1 VTAHSAGEGRGARF
15 VLRLPLVVGVPH
27 GGHLLSAPA
36 ELDTALEGTT
46 ILLVDDEADGRES
59 LAAILELAG
68 AECTA
73 VDSASRALGELETQT
88 FDALVSDIAMPGM
101 TGLDLVR
108 TLRSRERREQLPRL
122 YAMALTGF
130 AAVRDRDEA
139 LQSGFD
145 DHAAKPIDAAALVER
160 LATGLR
166 RTGTRRQRGEAPAGD
181 ASTADSAAS

>member
-1 VTAHSAGEGRGARF
+1 
-15 VLRLPLVVGVPH
+15 VLAP
-27 GGHLLSAPA
+27 PA
-36 ELDTALEGTT
+36 ELDTALDGTS

-68 AECTA
+68 AECTT
-73 VDSASRALGELETQT
+73 VDSASRALGEMETQA

-108 TLRSRERREQLPRL
+108 TLRARERREQLPRL

-130 AAVRDRDEA
+130 ASVRDRDEA
-139 LQSGFD
+139 LDSGFD

-160 LATGLR
+160 LAAGLR
-166 RTGTRRQRGEAPAGD
+166 RNGTRPQRGEAAAGD
-181 ASTADSAAS
+181 AAPASVPAS